1 MSWHI
6 GLEPRRSNDLD
17 TAILIR
23 HQDSGDNV
31 TILKKGL
38 SDACLGIACLVSLE
52 NFLDNLVGS
61 GDLREWSVLL
71 DLCTYHY
78 YHLSQP
84 RRVRVLFS
92 GTEVNRE

>member
-6 GLEPRRSNDLD
+6 GLEPRWSNDLD

-71 DLCTYHY
+71 YIM
-78 YHLSQP
+78 HLSLLSPQP
-84 RRVRVLFS
+84 APPSQGPLLRYR
-92 GTEVNRE
+92 G